1 MDGEFIKHFEQDS
14 VTIKNDGIKMLGSYI
29 GTEEFRKQKIETRV
43 AEWIDQISLLTEVAK
58 CDSQVAYTML
68 TKSLQNQ
75 WTYLQRTCEINREW
89 LNPLSEMI
97 FKKLVPEI
105 IGIPN
110 IDMEL
115 RSIICLP
122 LRLGGMG
129 VCDPSTEPKTEFER
143 SQPMESPIINAN

>member
-1 MDGEFIKHFEQDS
+1 
-14 VTIKNDGIKMLGSYI
+14 
-29 GTEEFRKQKIETRV
+29 
-43 AEWIDQISLLTEVAK
+43 
-58 CDSQVAYTML
+58 ML

-75 WTYLQRTCEINREW
+75 WTYLQLTCEINSEW

-122 LRLGGMG
+122 LRLRGMG
-129 VCDPSTEPKTEFER
+129 VSDPSTEPKTEFDR
-143 SQPMESPIINAN
+143 SQSPIINANGSISKKCIAIEIHK

>member
-1 MDGEFIKHFEQDS
+1 
-14 VTIKNDGIKMLGSYI
+14 
-29 GTEEFRKQKIETRV
+29 
-43 AEWIDQISLLTEVAK
+43 
-58 CDSQVAYTML
+58 ML

-75 WTYLQRTCEINREW
+75 WTYLQRTCEINSEW
-89 LNPLSEMI
+89 LNSLSEMI

-122 LRLGGMG
+122 LRLGWMG
-129 VCDPSTEPKTEFER
+129 VSDPSTEPKTEFDR
-143 SQPMESPIINAN
+143 SQRMVSPIINANGSISQKPIAMEIHNGDPLQWRPIAMETHCNGDPLQWRSKNPLQWRMITQIS